1 MNAKEFIHALE
12 LINKALGIA
21 TKHAQNG
28 IVDDC
33 DPEAAEEEINSVL
46 DDIIYNVDL
55 ITDVIYG
62 AVSRSPEK
70 QKILSA
76 EEAMLQAESKQLL
89 GENIN
94 SNDSSTITIS
104 GYGTM
109 VDFGN
114 ESYSIN
120 VPVETEEE
128 RLEKEAKLL

>member
-12 LINKALGIA
+12 LINKALGMA
-21 TKHAQNG
+21 VEHAQNG

-33 DPEAAEEEINSVL
+33 DLEAAEEEINSVL

-55 ITDVIYG
+55 ITDVICG
-62 AVSRSPEK
+62 AISRPPEK
-70 QKILSA
+70 GKILSA

-94 SNDSSTITIS
+94 SNDSSTTTIS

-109 VDFGN
+109 VDFVN

-128 RLEKEAKLL
+128 RLQKEAKLL

>member
-12 LINKALGIA
+12 LINRALGIA
-21 TKHAQNG
+21 AEHAKNG

-55 ITDVIYG
+55 ITDVIFG

-109 VDFGN
+109 VDFVN

-128 RLEKEAKLL
+128 RLQKEAKLL